1 MSLFDASE
9 VRPPQP
15 CSRCS
20 VLVQATSL
28 FCPRCGQST
37 VHPQPAKPVA
47 EIAVIEEPAALP
59 TDSEPAATTGW
70 LRRSLS
76 LGKKPLPTVAP
87 PAVTGDETQRMSL
100 FEIEQAEAV
109 ALEKTQ
115 RRAQAGIRFVLKFDD
130 GVSIT
135 VGDRA
140 GILGVKPLAEEDS
153 VFRVCLDDPTD
164 TVAPE
169 HLEFGADDGVFWVQD
184 LKTVNGTVVEEPGSP
199 VQQCIPYEKYFVVRG
214 SRVGIGSL
222 FFTLQ

>member
-1 MSLFDASE
+1 MSLFDAAE
-9 VRPPQP
+9 VRPPQG

-20 VLVQATSL
+20 ALVQATSL

-37 VHPQPAKPVA
+37 VHPKASVPLPPP
-47 EIAVIEEPAALP
+47 VIEEAAPAP
-59 TDSEPAATTGW
+59 EPEPEPSTTTGW

-76 LGKKPLPTVAP
+76 LGKKVDV
-87 PAVTGDETQRMSL
+87 PAVPPTPKDSDTQAMSL
-100 FEIEQAEAV
+100 FEIEQAESV

-135 VGDRA
+135 VGDQH
-140 GILGVKPLAEEDS
+140 GIVGVKPVVDADP
-153 VFRVCLDDPTD
+153 VFRLCLSDPTD

-169 HLEFGADDGVFWVQD
+169 HLEFGVEGGVFWVQD

-199 VQQCIPYEKYFVVRG
+199 LLQCIPYEKYFVVRG
-214 SRVGIGSL
+214 SRVGLGSL
-222 FFTLQ
+222 FFTLH